1 MYAKKENVSNEKAEN
16 GKKQMHKVRKS
27 MGMVWLSE
35 NDWKDKNQKRGERVR
50 IPPPLRII
58 NQIKLKLMEAT
69 DKLNW
74 NSEFGIALKRTATYK
89 STAELQAHYD
99 RIRKKSNKNK

>member
-1 MYAKKENVSNEKAEN
+1 
-16 GKKQMHKVRKS
+16 
-27 MGMVWLSE
+27 
-35 NDWKDKNQKRGERVR
+35 
-50 IPPPLRII
+50 
-58 NQIKLKLMEAT
+58 MEAT

-99 RIRKKSNKNK
+99 RIRKKSNKKK